1 MIRPV
6 LAALL
11 SLAAIAPCAAQ
22 ETLSHGFFQ
31 DVSLYRPK
39 GEAARAVLLLSD
51 AQGWDAHAQALA
63 TALAADGAFVAGIDT
78 AKLRKA
84 FIADGGTCT
93 FPAGDLENLSHYL
106 QGYARLPGYRTPVL
120 VGVGAGGSIAY
131 AMSAKAQPAVF
142 AGAVTTGF
150 KPVLDWGKP
159 PCKEQASLFKGAAS
173 KTEVQLLPVTPLS
186 APWVA
191 LADRAQ
197 VDAVRAFQQGMKGA
211 ATSSNASVPGVLAA
225 TRMLGRTSAVDD
237 TPPAPGSLKDLPL
250 IEVKATAA
258 ESDTYAV
265 LLSGDGGWAGLDKE
279 VAAALAAKGIPVVGF
294 DSLRYFWTPRKPE
307 GLAKD
312 LDRVLRY
319 YGPQWKKKRV
329 LLLGYSQGADVLPF
343 AINRLPA
350 AARAQIAQ
358 TVLMGLSEKASFE
371 FHVTN
376 WMSVDD
382 DEGLPILPEASKL
395 AAAQT
400 LCVKGEGENDS
411 LCDRIPPAHVQVTS
425 LPGGHHFGG
434 DYARLA
440 EVILQRVPKAP

>member
-1 MIRPV
+1 MIRPL
-6 LAALL
+6 LAVLL
-11 SLAAIAPCAAQ
+11 SIAAIAPCAAQ
-22 ETLSHGFFQ
+22 EKLSHGFFR
-31 DVSLYRPK
+31 DVSLYRPE
-39 GEAARAVLLLSD
+39 GEVTRAVLLLSD
-51 AQGWDAHAQALA
+51 AQGWDARTQALAQALA
-63 TALAADGAFVAGIDT
+63 VDGAFVAGIDT

-142 AGAVTTGF
+142 AGAVTTDF
-150 KPVLDWGKP
+150 NSVLDWGKP
-159 PCKEQASLFKGAAS
+159 PCKDQAALFKAGGS
-173 KTEVQLLPVTPLS
+173 KTEVELLPVTSLT

-191 LADRAQ
+191 LADHAQ
-197 VDAVRAFQQGMKGA
+197 SDAVRAFQQGMKGA
-211 ATSSNASVPGVLAA
+211 ATGRNPSERGILAA
-225 TRMLGRTSAVDD
+225 TRVLGKTSAVDD

-258 ESDTYAV
+258 ESDTYAM
-265 LLSGDGGWAGLDKE
+265 LLSGDGGWAGLDKD

-350 AARAQIAQ
+350 ATRAQIAQ
-358 TVLMGLSEKASFE
+358 TVLMGLGEKASFE

-376 WMSVDD
+376 WMSRDD
-382 DEGLPILPEASKL
+382 DGLPILPEASKL
-395 AAAQT
+395 TAVQT
-400 LCVKGEGENDS
+400 LCVKGEGDKDS
-411 LCDRIPPAHVQVTS
+411 LCDRIPPGHVQVQS

-434 DYARLA
+434 DYDRLA
-440 EVILQRVPKAP
+440 EVILRRVPAAP